1 MATITRK
8 QVRRKRETYL
18 PDEIR
23 TIRFENLVFANLPMP
38 TYKTSK
44 ESQRIF
50 ELREH
55 GYYVC
60 TENLG

>member
-1 MATITRK
+1 M
-8 QVRRKRETYL
+8 